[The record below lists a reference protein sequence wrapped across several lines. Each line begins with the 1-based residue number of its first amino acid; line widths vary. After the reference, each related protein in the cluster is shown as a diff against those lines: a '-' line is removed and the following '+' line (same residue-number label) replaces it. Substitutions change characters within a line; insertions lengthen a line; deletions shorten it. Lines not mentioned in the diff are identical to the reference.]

1 MTDNRRLPSFDG
13 EARNYY
19 KTYYN
24 ASKSLLVYQ
33 KNFLSTELRRVKN
46 EISMLKREQLSS
58 ELNAQLWELIQEE
71 ALTKR
76 LMEMNRQIM
85 QGAIMISEI
94 FKDTLAEM
102 NCKADIAAQ
111 AEYAER
117 AEEAKREHQ
126 RIREALEKVVTG
138 CAVMAKLFFLSVDCL
153 LPTQELP
160 NESEVSSFSDDIVV
174 VCNATADPSFIEEW
188 SDSESSESD
197 SDSEES
203 ELESEGFD
211 LEEYVEYLSAS
222 PVDGAGALPPR
233 EENVSDDEVDG
244 ARALP
249 PSSNPTFDFERYQ
262 VATAEL
268 QVMERFLNGEIDE
281 STLNDQLLN
290 VYSDLFPEYSSIS
303 LHLDLTHR
311 RI

>member
-1 MTDNRRLPSFDG
+1 M
-13 EARNYY
+13 
-19 KTYYN
+19 YYN
-24 ASKSLLVYQ
+24 APKSLLVYQ

-46 EISMLKREQLSS
+46 EISVLKREQMSPVS
-58 ELNAQLWELIQEE
+58 NAQLWELIQEE

-85 QGAIMISEI
+85 QGAILISEI

-102 NCKADIAAQ
+102 NRKADIAAQ
-111 AEYAER
+111 SGYAER
-117 AEEAKREHQ
+117 AEETKREHQ
-126 RIREALEKVVTG
+126 RIREELEKIVTG
-138 CAVMAKLFFLSVDCL
+138 CAVMAELFFLSIDYL
-153 LPTQELP
+153 FLTRELP
-160 NESEVSSFSDDIVV
+160 NKPEVSSFTDDMVI
-174 VCNATADPSFIEEW
+174 VCNATVGSFPIK
-188 SDSESSESD
+188 DQSESGSSESD

-203 ELESEGFD
+203 EFDSEGSD

-233 EENVSDDEVDG
+233 EKNVSDDEVDG

-249 PSSNPTFDFERYQ
+249 PSPSPTFDFERYQ

-281 STLNDQLLN
+281 STLNDQLLD
-290 VYSDLFPEYSSIS
+290 VYADLFPEYSSIS
-303 LHLDLTHR
+303 LHLDLTR
-311 RI
+311 RRN